1 MTLSNKSGNQK
12 ENFFGTRNEPI
23 RKSIYKTAG
32 IIGFLVKVLRT
43 KYPEKRI
50 SPAYIQRIGYFLKRE
65 NVIDFKY
72 SMYPDGPGSNAIS
85 VELSVATHKNIVEIN
100 YLEDKKG
107 YFVEPGE
114 NLNKM
119 IDLLTNE
126 EKNKINKVADE
137 FGQYDLRELSEKAT
151 DVFILNRPTLKFS

>member
-1 MTLSNKSGNQK
+1 
-12 ENFFGTRNEPI
+12 
-23 RKSIYKTAG
+23 
-32 IIGFLVKVLRT
+32 
-43 KYPEKRI
+43 
-50 SPAYIQRIGYFLKRE
+50 
-65 NVIDFKY
+65 
-72 SMYPDGPGSNAIS
+72 MYPDGPGSNAIS